1 MECTVCGVRSAVD
14 SCLACSTLL
23 CEECGAVCEQCQ
35 KRVCPDHAKQSR
47 SGKVYCETCFE
58 EREER
63 RRKRREGSG
72 AAEAAGGAT
81 SFEALEKTGEDED
94 FTVLT
99 ASAQRGIEPWKMS
112 LYVALLGLAL
122 IGLTF
127 VIPALRGFST
137 SGGTYVPIP
146 YFFVIV
152 PGVAFVWG
160 CVGLFNRDYIHEKV
174 RNVPGILVALLTVGL
189 AYLSVQTDPARQAAI
204 ETQQNLDQRQQMT
217 PEELQ
222 QWRRDQLRQ
231 FGAQ

>member
-14 SCLACSTLL
+14 SCAVCSTLL

-35 KRVCPDHAKQSR
+35 KRVCPDHTKQSR
-47 SGKVYCETCFE
+47 SGKIFCETCYE

-63 RRKRREGSG
+63 RRRRREGAAADEAGSG
-72 AAEAAGGAT
+72 T
-81 SFEALEKTGEDED
+81 SLEALDHAGEEED

-112 LYVALLGLAL
+112 IYVALFGVLL

-127 VIPALRGFST
+127 LIPALRGFST

-152 PGVAFVWG
+152 PLIALIWG
-160 CVGLFNRDYIHEKV
+160 CVGLFGRAYLHEKV
-174 RNVPGILVALLTVGL
+174 RNLPGIALALIAIGL

-222 QWRRDQLRQ
+222 EWRREQLRQ